1 MCNSAVYF
9 TKVNC
14 GLWNLISPNQKTSKW
29 IFLFQEELQSVVHQ
43 LTEELSQLR
52 AAHKQQML
60 ELQEKLSTQSSGQT
74 SNTQEELTQCRRS
87 SCGDIQQYL
96 QAGLKTLE
104 DRCGALPLL
113 LVITLVLQASNLNDI
128 FANVP
133 VRFEPIL
140 VALLKRREAAAGA
153 MVKAKEQAQELRAQI
168 RPLKEES
175 QQLKLKRAC
184 LEEKLK
190 LIHMQRREDV
200 QHYKVSGTIGEPI
213 DLHKDCKF

>member
-1 MCNSAVYF
+1 M
-9 TKVNC
+9 
-14 GLWNLISPNQKTSKW
+14 W
-29 IFLFQEELQSVVHQ
+29 
-43 LTEELSQLR
+43 R
-52 AAHKQQML
+52 
-60 ELQEKLSTQSSGQT
+60 ST
-74 SNTQEELTQCRRS
+74 
-87 SCGDIQQYL
+87 I
-96 QAGLKTLE
+96 
-104 DRCGALPLL
+104 LL

-153 MVKAKEQAQELRAQI
+153 LVKAKEQAQELRAQL
-168 RPLKEES
+168 RPLKEEI

-200 QHYKVSGTIGEPI
+200 QHYKVW
-213 DLHKDCKF
+213 DNR